1 VPDYS
6 WGFQWAVAQGGSS
19 NVCVKPIAGF
29 ELDPSVD
36 PAIVIPV
43 RDGEFVTG
51 TSAPPVAY
59 WDPSATY
66 CDEGDYAVRVSTTP
80 GGSGVDFVIAIP

>member
-1 VPDYS
+1 VADYN
-6 WGFQWAVAQGGSS
+6 WGFRSTVARGGIS

-29 ELDPSVD
+29 ELDPSVA
-36 PAIVIPV
+36 PAIVSPV

-51 TSAPPVAY
+51 TSALPVAY
-59 WDPSATY
+59 RDPSATY

-80 GGSGVDFVIAIP
+80 GGSGEDFVIAIP